1 MEILI
6 LQFSNSYVK
15 TRNFKKMLFWELR
28 VFNVANYILIQSKL
42 VVSRLLEFLENNYS
56 TETIW
61 VDQKWRKSPVWL
73 KIVLKWHFVT
83 FAIFTCWTKRMV
95 NSKKL
100 SPSTFWKS

>member
-56 TETIW
+56 TETISEW
-61 VDQKWRKSPVWL
+61 IKNGENRQFDS
-73 KIVLKWHFVT
+73 
-83 FAIFTCWTKRMV
+83 
-95 NSKKL
+95 KL
-100 SPSTFWKS
+100 S